1 MSNDDKKNAWGA
13 FAPTGAGR
21 VLLLLKQLGLA
32 RGSAK
37 KHLGRL
43 WARMG
48 LGTPVDIRYSGL
60 KFRVHPF
67 DNTVENK
74 MLFGSKL
81 RDEQEL
87 KILRASV
94 ADGGVFLDIG
104 ANIGYYALMAARF
117 GAGRVLAFEPNPKV
131 YSRLCFNIAANGLEN
146 RVKPLQIALG
156 AETATMTMIVTERD
170 MGGSRIAHD
179 SDDSGSAI
187 SVQMAP
193 LKNVLQDG
201 QIDRI
206 DALKIDVE
214 GMEDAVLFPFFET
227 SDQSV
232 WPRVVIIEHTSQQ
245 QWKRDILSWLMD
257 SGYREIERN
266 RSNAMLQLNR

>member
-1 MSNDDKKNAWGA
+1 MNNDDTKKPWGA
-13 FAPTGAGR
+13 FAPAGAAR

-43 WARMG
+43 WSRMG
-48 LGTPVDIRYSGL
+48 LGTPVDIRYAGL

-87 KILRASV
+87 NNLRGAV
-94 ADGGVFLDIG
+94 AGGGVFLDIG

-131 YSRLCFNIAANGLEN
+131 YARLCFNIAANGLEN

-156 AETATMTMIVTERD
+156 AETATMTMIVTDRD
-170 MGGSRIAHD
+170 MGGSRISTD
-179 SDDSGSAI
+179 GDDSGNAI

-193 LKNVLQDG
+193 LGNVLQDER
-201 QIDRI
+201 IDRV

-214 GMEDAVLFPFFET
+214 GMEDAVLFPFFEA
-227 SDQSV
+227 SDRRV
-232 WPRVVIIEHTSQQ
+232 WPRVIIIEHTSQH
-245 QWKRDILSWLMD
+245 QWKRDILSWLIG